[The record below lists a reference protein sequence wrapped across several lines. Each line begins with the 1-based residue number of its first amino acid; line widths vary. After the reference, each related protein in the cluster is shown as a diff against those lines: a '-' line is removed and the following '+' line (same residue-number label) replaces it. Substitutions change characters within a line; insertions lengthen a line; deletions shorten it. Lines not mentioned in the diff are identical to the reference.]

1 MKPKRLLGT
10 HTNQSSDMT
19 PDIPLSED
27 NLWHRFI
34 QGDDRAFDLLYH
46 QYANQLMAYGMGWGF
61 DRETLKDAIQDVF
74 YKLFVNRKA
83 FKAVDK
89 PKAYLLRALKNR
101 ILDLEK
107 REVET
112 TNLEEQVGFS
122 VVPSVLDQLITKEE
136 QQEIEQQIVRYLNL
150 LTGRQREAVYLR
162 YIEGLDYEEIAL
174 ILELTVPA
182 ARKLICRAI
191 ARIRLEELS
200 LLLWLALLNRA
211 MQ

>member
-1 MKPKRLLGT
+1 
-10 HTNQSSDMT
+10 MT

-27 NLWHRFI
+27 NIWNRFI
-34 QGDDRAFDLLYH
+34 QGDDKAFNLLYH

-83 FKAVDK
+83 FKTVDK
-89 PKAYLLRALKNR
+89 PKPYLIRALKNR
-101 ILDLEK
+101 ILDLQK

-112 TNLEEQVGFS
+112 TGMEQLEFS
-122 VVPSVLDQLITKEE
+122 MVPSVLDQLITKEE
-136 QQEIEQQIVRYLNL
+136 QQEIEQQIVRYLDL

-162 YIEGLDYEEIAL
+162 YIEGLDYEEIAQ

-200 LLLWLALLNRA
+200 LVFWFALDRLTH
-211 MQ
+211 